1 MMNTVLC
8 IDDDFTT
15 QFLTKI
21 LLNDAGIAGN
31 IVTANNGREALDYL
45 HNMFSNNITD
55 KIVLQII
62 LVDLNMPI
70 MDGWEFL
77 DNYSKNYAHKLPRV
91 MVYINSSSIDPKDY
105 EKAKTYSCVKD
116 FISKPLNENFV
127 NVLKATLE

>member
-21 LLNDAGIAGN
+21 LLNDAGIGGN
-31 IVTANNGREALDYL
+31 FVTANNGREALDYL
-45 HNMFSNNITD
+45 HNLLSKNIND
-55 KIVLQII
+55 KNVLQLI
-62 LVDLNMPI
+62 LLDLNMPI

-77 DNYSKNYAHKLPRV
+77 EHYSKNYANKLPRV

-127 NVLKATLE
+127 NTLKATME